1 MSKTTPFTIT
11 TALSLVA
18 VSLLPALLSA
28 QTSVP
33 SMTPKLC
40 DQQAR
45 AYVAEKNTHES
56 EPIHGRSLYW
66 SVAASYYDSNTK
78 TCYVMYE
85 RSVSQDPPESRVHS
99 FWEDI
104 RIDDVRA
111 ADSTLARFHDSC
123 VSTSDGRTECTTPSP
138 CECQVNGQTCEN
150 KLAFIELVHKWI
162 PAFKPFKK
170 QPPQRH

>member
-1 MSKTTPFTIT
+1 MSKTTPLTIA

-18 VSLLPALLSA
+18 VSLLPTLLSA

-56 EPIHGRSLYW
+56 EPIHGRSSDW

-85 RSVSQDPPESRVHS
+85 GSFSHDPPDSRVHS
-99 FWEDI
+99 FWEFI

-111 ADSTLARFHDSC
+111 RDSTSSILMNSQNEWTLL
-123 VSTSDGRTECTTPSP
+123 SG
-138 CECQVNGQTCEN
+138 
-150 KLAFIELVHKWI
+150 
-162 PAFKPFKK
+162 
-170 QPPQRH
+170 